1 MISGV
6 IGDIVEISEN
16 EIILLV
22 NDSIEFELVVSTQ
35 TASRLS
41 NLRGEDKKQIRL
53 LTWLQHRDDSMNLY
67 AFYDQQERLLFL
79 ELIKV
84 NGIGPRQ
91 AMRILGSVQIETFLQ
106 ALDNSDVK
114 YLATIP
120 GIGPKTSQK
129 IVLALKGSIN
139 LDIAFDRPKE
149 GSRVLDPQ
157 YNDLVAALNE
167 MGYDKKQVLNT
178 INELL
183 ENEKES
189 LIKLSIKEK
198 EQYLFKNAIIKLS

>member
-22 NDSIEFELVVSTQ
+22 NDSIEFQLVVSTQ

-41 NLRGEDKKQIRL
+41 NLRGDDKKQIRL

-91 AMRILGSVQIETFLQ
+91 AMRILGSVQIDTFLQ

-139 LDIAFDRPKE
+139 LDVAFERPKE
-149 GSRVLDPQ
+149 GTRFLDPQ
-157 YNDLVAALNE
+157 YNDLVAALND
-167 MGYDKKQVLNT
+167 MGYDKKQVINT
-178 INELL
+178 INEIL

-189 LIKLSIKEK
+189 LLKLSVKEK